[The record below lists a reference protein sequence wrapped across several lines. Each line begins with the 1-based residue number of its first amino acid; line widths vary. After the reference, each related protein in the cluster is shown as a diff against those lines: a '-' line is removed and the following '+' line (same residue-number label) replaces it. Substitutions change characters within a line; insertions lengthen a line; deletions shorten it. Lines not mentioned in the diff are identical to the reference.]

1 VGMSTNYYVQKVPVE
16 SVQPGFSLAVY
27 QDGDYRLFQ
36 VECTQ
41 MSQHVGRPVM
51 FTLTSEPVDGSEPW
65 VVECEAGTPVVRI
78 VGVCKAAS

>member
-1 VGMSTNYYVQKVPVE
+1 MSTKYYLQKVPVE
-16 SVQPGFSLAVY
+16 SVRPGYSLAIY

-41 MSQHVGRPVM
+41 MSQRIGQPVT
-51 FTLTSEPVDGSEPW
+51 FTLTSGPVGGGDPW
-65 VVECEAGTPVVRI
+65 VLECEAGTPVVRI